1 MQIERSRDRKRIETL
16 LELFPVTAIL
26 GPRQCGKS
34 TLSKTFQ
41 TNHLFDLE
49 NPRDLA
55 MLEAPQ
61 TTLESLEG
69 LILIDEIQ
77 RKPELFP
84 LLRYLVD
91 HHPQQ
96 RYLILGSASREL
108 IRQSSESLAG
118 RIGHHE
124 LGGLGLDDLG
134 TENSRRAWLRGGLP
148 RSYLAS
154 SDAGS
159 LLWRQEYITTFL
171 ERDIPQ
177 LGIQIPPQTL
187 RRFWMMVAH
196 YHGQV
201 LNYSELARSFGISDM
216 TARHYLDILS
226 GTFMI
231 RLLSPWHTNTG
242 KRLVKRPK
250 LYFWDSGLFHALL
263 QIGDDRDLSTHNKLG
278 ASWEGFA
285 LECLIRSLGLRPEEC
300 FFWATH
306 SGAEVDLFWMRG
318 GKNFAAEIKF
328 ADAPRITPS
337 MRSAVA
343 DLSLERLWVL
353 YPGDKAYALDKHIQ
367 VLPLCEIGKLQ
378 R

>member
-1 MQIERSRDRKRIETL
+1 MQIERARDAKRIETL
-16 LELFPVTAIL
+16 LEMFPVTAIL

-34 TLSKTFQ
+34 TLSRTFPAE
-41 TNHLFDLE
+41 HRFDLE

-55 MLEAPQ
+55 MLETPQ

-69 LILIDEIQ
+69 LIVIDEIQ

-96 RYLILGSASREL
+96 RYLILGIASREL
-108 IRQSSESLAG
+108 IRQSAESLAG
-118 RIGHHE
+118 RIGYHE
-124 LGGLGLDDLG
+124 LGGLGLEDLG
-134 TENSRRAWLRGGLP
+134 ADNWRRIWFRGGFP

-154 SDAGS
+154 HTAGS

-216 TARHYLDILS
+216 TARHYLEILA

-231 RLLSPWHTNTG
+231 RLLPPWHTNTG

-250 LYFWDSGLFHALL
+250 LYFRDSGLFHALL
-263 QIGDDRDLSTHNKLG
+263 QIGDERDLSTHNKLG

-285 LECLIRSLGLRPEEC
+285 LESLIRTLSLRPEEC

-353 YPGDKAYALDKHIQ
+353 YPGDKIYALDENIQ
-367 VLPLCEIGKLQ
+367 VLPLREIGSL
-378 R
+378 RG